1 VEQPGTRRQRGGR
14 KKPPVPKQSMHV
26 YLSPEIICKLH
37 VISEHDQILIG
48 DLISTW
54 VSKHWQQI
62 KRSRKMIRPG
72 NRTLKAIRKWAES
85 DVSYPDRLPLFDLI
99 TELETIDIITS
110 IRVKIGN
117 LLQQTSSKIR
127 NIRLARLPGV
137 LKRIPRVKI
146 TISW

>member
-1 VEQPGTRRQRGGR
+1 
-14 KKPPVPKQSMHV
+14 MHV

-37 VISEHDQILIG
+37 VIREHDQILIG

-54 VSKHWQQI
+54 VSKRWQQI
-62 KRSRKMIRPG
+62 KRSWKMIRPS
-72 NRTLKAIRKWAES
+72 NCTIKAIRKWVES

-99 TELETIDIITS
+99 TELESIDIITS
-110 IRVKIGN
+110 IRVKVGN